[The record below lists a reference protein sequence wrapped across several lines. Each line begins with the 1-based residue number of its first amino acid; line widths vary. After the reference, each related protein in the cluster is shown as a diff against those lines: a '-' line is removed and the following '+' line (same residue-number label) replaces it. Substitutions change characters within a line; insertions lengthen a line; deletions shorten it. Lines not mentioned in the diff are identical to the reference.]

1 MLVVNLEALSNAFS
15 DRFLLMDGWKSHTS
29 KMINAWFFF
38 FCYGFKPFY
47 GVASTFPQVH
57 NGHLDNFFM
66 VYAVQSVVTDNAN
79 FSLQVGL

>member
-38 FCYGFKPFY
+38 SVMDLNHSMALLVLFHRF
-47 GVASTFPQVH
+47 T
-57 NGHLDNFFM
+57 M
-66 VYAVQSVVTDNAN
+66 VIWIIS
-79 FSLQVGL
+79 S